1 VSEDNKKNSPVKLI
15 VFLLILVAL
24 MGIAYLILTKGFP
37 HIEKEALKDIVAE
50 EKVLLEEFKY
60 VENGTYMVTEK
71 DSGNSFYGENII
83 PQYIAI
89 AVKEDKVYRY
99 VITESMYLRTATGN
113 DITIQ
118 EGENEN
124 YGLTLDGRNV
134 IYKLLIKDSND

>member
-1 VSEDNKKNSPVKLI
+1 
-15 VFLLILVAL
+15 
-24 MGIAYLILTKGFP
+24 M
-37 HIEKEALKDIVAE
+37 EKEALKGIVAE
-50 EKVLLEEFKY
+50 EKVLREDFKY
-60 VENGTYMVTEK
+60 VENGTYLVTEK
-71 DSGNSFYGENII
+71 DSGNSFHGGTIN

-89 AVKEDKVYRY
+89 AVKEDKVYRL
-99 VITESMYLRTATGN
+99 VITESMYLRTATGS